1 MHEVVFTRSVRRIAI
16 PDGLVQSGSSVAE
29 FESMKKLLLAGM
41 VIFSLSACTKK
52 DEGLQIPT
60 GSDVT
65 VERRDGVK
73 VEGKLIEV
81 QPDRVV
87 VQLRDGVKRDVAR
100 ADIATV
106 RAATEPARDGTADGV
121 ATTGSTPANV
131 TPRGPNAE
139 ARASNGSPAPAADP
153 EPRAPAFKEVTIPA
167 GTVLKATLNT
177 AVASDT
183 SSPEDQV
190 RATLQT
196 PVTIAGVRAL
206 PAGSVLTGHV
216 TDVARAGKVKGRAR
230 IAFRFSRIDPPG
242 DTASM
247 QVRTSSV
254 AREAAATKKR
264 DAATIGG
271 GAVGGAI
278 IGGILGGGDGAAK
291 GAAIGGAGGTGVVLA
306 TRGKEVRLAAGAPV
320 SVKLSAPLTVHVPV
334 R

>member
-1 MHEVVFTRSVRRIAI
+1 
-16 PDGLVQSGSSVAE
+16 
-29 FESMKKLLLAGM
+29 MKKLLIAVL
-41 VIFSLSACTKK
+41 VVFSVPACNRKE
-52 DEGLQIPT
+52 DGLQIPT

-87 VQLRDGVKRDVAR
+87 LQLRDGGKRDVPR
-100 ADIATV
+100 AEIATV
-106 RAATEPARDGTADGV
+106 RAATQPSGETARDGI
-121 ATTGSTPANV
+121 ATTGSKPPDVEPKAPDAAAT
-131 TPRGPNAE
+131 
-139 ARASNGSPAPAADP
+139 ASADP
-153 EPRAPAFKEVTIPA
+153 ERTTPAYREVTIPA

-183 SSPEDQV
+183 SNPEDQV
-190 RATLQT
+190 RATLT
-196 PVTIAGVRAL
+196 APISVDGVRAL
-206 PAGSVLTGHV
+206 PSGSVLLGHV

-242 DTASM
+242 ESSSM

-306 TRGKEVRLAAGAPV
+306 TRGKEVRLGVGAPV
-320 SVKLSAPLTVHVPV
+320 SVRLSQPLTVRVPA